1 MKIDETIL
9 KRAIQIHGEDQQ
21 CEMIIE
27 ECIELA
33 LALQKLKR
41 KRGDPEEKLKN
52 VIDEIADVSV
62 MIKQAQIIFDSE
74 KIQERIDYKMN
85 RLEKRLDVY
94 DNANFKN
101 AK

>member
-9 KRAIQIHGEDQQ
+9 KRAIQIHSEDQQ

-94 DNANFKN
+94 DNPNLKN